1 MQSKSTS
8 KREVLKGISLHVI
21 NKSDRWDCRGCD
33 GPAEPSSKPVRL
45 RAAALPSHPLPEQRS
60 HSSEEITRCTAWVE
74 SREGSH
80 GDFFSSSAFTNLQR
94 AFQAKPHLFSM
105 KMERLWF
112 LPVGVGEPAPGSTW
126 LWTRAPQVLL
136 TQNVL
141 EVLCSFQQKGVGRW
155 LWGR

>member
-80 GDFFSSSAFTNLQR
+80 GDFFLAQHSQICKEHFRQSLIYSQWR
-94 AFQAKPHLFSM
+94 WRGCGFS
-105 KMERLWF
+105 
-112 LPVGVGEPAPGSTW
+112 
-126 LWTRAPQVLL
+126 LL
-136 TQNVL
+136 VL
-141 EVLCSFQQKGVGRW
+141 ENWPQGLPGCEPELPKFSWHKMSWKCFALYNR
-155 LWGR
+155 RE